1 MYLLIYKFNWYLLY
15 LFIYTFFLYIYRDF
29 SNTINIIRTLGKL
42 NYSKMNDNGH
52 LNEKLNIVFKKN
64 VIF

>member
-1 MYLLIYKFNWYLLY
+1 MWLVFIIIFIK
-15 LFIYTFFLYIYRDF
+15 FIYLYIFLYIYRDF

-42 NYSKMNDNGH
+42 NYSKMKDNGH